1 MRFWIAL
8 LLLWPSLALGQPHV
22 CAMPHVSPLVLR
34 ASLKGVFEMA
44 GRRFQVDP
52 DLAQAITQVESGF
65 NAGAV
70 SPKGAQG
77 LMQLMPG
84 TSASL
89 HVADPFNPH
98 QSIFGGM
105 EYLRLLA
112 NDRRFVGNPYM
123 VLVAYNAGPNRAV
136 FPDESYHYADLVT
149 AVYHQLKAQRRN
161 SGGLIQPTR
170 SLDIR
175 YLSMPQCQ
183 EPSTPRVR
191 LVNGVIQT
199 SRHYLTR

>member
-1 MRFWIAL
+1 MRLWVAL
-8 LLLWPSLALGQPHV
+8 LLLWPSLALGQTHV
-22 CAMPHVSPLVLR
+22 CSTTHVSPMAMR
-34 ASLKGVFEMA
+34 ASLKGVFELA
-44 GRRFQVDP
+44 GKRFHIDP

-65 NAGAV
+65 NASAV

-84 TSASL
+84 TSAGL

-112 NDRRFVGNPYM
+112 NDRRFAGNPYM

-136 FPDESYHYADLVT
+136 FPEESYHYADLVT
-149 AVYHQLKAQRRN
+149 AIYHELKAQRRH
-161 SGGLIQPTR
+161 SGGRIQPTR
-170 SLDIR
+170 SFDIS
-175 YLSMPQCQ
+175 YLSMPKCK
-183 EPSTPRVR
+183 EPPIARPKV
-191 LVNGVIQT
+191 VNGMIQA
-199 SRHYLTR
+199 SRRY